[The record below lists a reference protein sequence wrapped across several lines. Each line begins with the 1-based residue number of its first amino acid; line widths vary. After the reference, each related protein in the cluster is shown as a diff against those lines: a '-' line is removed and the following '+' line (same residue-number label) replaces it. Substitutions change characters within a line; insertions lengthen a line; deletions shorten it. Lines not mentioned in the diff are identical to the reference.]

1 MPIRRLISLLLPGRV
16 RRLELA
22 EWRARDFAAP
32 SPPHIK
38 RAVLLRAG
46 MAEGTWVETGTY
58 VGDTTAI
65 LAKQARQVYSIEPAP
80 ALFSRAQQR
89 FAKYKNVEIIRGTS
103 EAVFPVLL
111 PKLSGDVSFWLDGHY
126 SAGETFKG
134 GQDTPIRQELDAIA
148 AILPHLGRVV
158 ILVDDVRCFDPSLP
172 EFSDYP
178 SRDWLVEWAG
188 RLNLRWHI
196 EYDIFIVS
204 KD

>member
-1 MPIRRLISLLLPGRV
+1 
-16 RRLELA
+16 
-22 EWRARDFAAP
+22 
-32 SPPHIK
+32 
-38 RAVLLRAG
+38 

-80 ALFSRAQQR
+80 ALSSRAQQR

-148 AILPHLGRVV
+148 AILPQLGRVV

-188 RLNLRWHI
+188 RLNLKWHI
-196 EYDIFIVS
+196 EHDIFILR